1 MILRKDKVVDD
12 LVILHLVRESMA
24 RKARMQEKE
33 RKTESTKEWWR
44 MQIRRIKE
52 RLLSQ
57 WDSADRQKR

>member
-24 RKARMQEKE
+24 RKARMQEKA
-33 RKTESTKEWWR
+33 RKAESTKEWWR

-57 WDSADRQKR
+57 WDSADR